1 MTARFDP
8 FSGAGP
14 RWFAIE
20 AQRPFLDDLAAGVLD
35 WLGDH
40 PPETLSDAVIL
51 LPNRR
56 AARAFTAAL
65 SRRAGGRPIL
75 LPQVRPLGDLEEDE
89 PPFAPG
95 DIGLDLRPA
104 ITPLARRF
112 ELARMVA
119 AHDPRAA
126 ASPLHALEM
135 ADALGAF
142 LDSCQIEEVPD
153 MGRVADLAG
162 ADLAQH
168 WLDTAAFLAIAV
180 EQWPARLAELGLMD
194 PAARRTLLLRRLAE
208 AWTARPPTQ
217 PLIVAGSTGTAPA
230 AADVIG
236 AAARAPQG
244 CVVLPGLD
252 LTLPPKAWNELDV
265 QHPQGALK
273 ALLLRHDIARD
284 QVAVWGA
291 AAGPVPSARRR
302 LIAEA
307 LTPPGA
313 TADWRDTI
321 DAMGREPGDPV
332 AEGLEGLTLITARA
346 EEETAAVAAVLMRE
360 ALETPGKTTALVTP
374 DPLFARRVQARLS
387 RWGLEADS
395 SAGAPLSITPV
406 GVLLSL
412 MADLVG
418 EPFSGATLLALLKH
432 PLVRLGLEARTLA
445 DQASGLEL
453 QGLRGP
459 RPGDWTAI
467 ARQLDRS
474 RAPRFGHDRPHA
486 WLAANDAAQ
495 GLLSR
500 LRDALEPWLALF
512 ATGSAPVDRA
522 ATALV
527 QAMERMACDE
537 TGATDAGWRGAEGEA
552 AARLLSAL
560 ITDGAGLDPLS
571 GPDFARLISGL
582 VGAEVVRTGGA
593 AHPRLFILG
602 AIEARLARADRM
614 ILAGMEEGVW
624 PRGAPID
631 PFLSRPMRKTLGL
644 PPPERRIGL
653 SAHDFA
659 QSACAPEVFLLH
671 TERRG
676 GQPSVKSRWLWRLE
690 TLVGGA
696 GRDLPGRP
704 DILAMARALDAAD
717 PAPPPTLVP
726 ASRPAPTPPVALR
739 PRRLSVTRIEEWVR
753 DPYATYARFIL
764 GLEAIARPDERVDA
778 RLRGTA
784 IHAALEQFAE
794 AWPTLDPA
802 TASETFVGLYLDRL
816 RDGGMPD
823 AGLARESVLARNVA
837 AWAVGFEAGRRADG
851 AAILI
856 EQRGVME
863 IDAPREPFRLSAR
876 ADRLELHDGRLTV
889 MDFKTGSAPS
899 WKQVRTGFSPQ
910 LSLTAA
916 IARAGGFPGLGNP
929 EPGQLLYVTVTGR
942 RPPATEVDRS
952 GDAQSRDTQPI
963 AVTVDEA
970 LEGLNRLIAAY
981 ERADKPYVS
990 RLAPP
995 FAQRAFSDYDHLAR
1009 VREWS
1014 VADEAETEDE

>member
-1 MTARFDP
+1 MIARFDP
-8 FSGAGP
+8 FAAPGP
-14 RWFAIE
+14 RWYAIE

-35 WLGDH
+35 WLGEH

-65 SRRAGGRPIL
+65 TKQAGGRPIL

-95 DIGLDLRPA
+95 DIGIDLLPA
-104 ITPLARRF
+104 ISPLARRF
-112 ELARMVA
+112 EMARMVA

-126 ASPLHALEM
+126 ASPLYALEM
-135 ADALGAF
+135 ADALGGF

-153 MGRVADLAG
+153 MGLVANLGG

-168 WLDTAAFLAIAV
+168 WIDSAAFLAIAV

-194 PAARRTLLLRRLAE
+194 PAARRTALLRRLAD
-208 AWTARPPTQ
+208 AWNARPPSQ

-230 AADVIG
+230 AAAVIG

-252 LTLPPKAWNELDV
+252 LDLSVDAWDAVDE

-273 ALLLRHDIARD
+273 RLLDRHGVARD
-284 QVAVWGA
+284 RVAVWSRTA
-291 AAGPVPSARRR
+291 PAPSARRR

-307 LTPPGA
+307 LTPPKA

-321 DAMGREPGDPV
+321 DAMAREPGDPIV
-332 AEGLEGLTLITARA
+332 EGMAGLTLVSARA
-346 EEETAAVAAVLMRE
+346 EEEAAAVAAVLMRE

-432 PLVRLGLEARTLA
+432 PLVRLGLDERTLA
-445 DQASGLEL
+445 DRAQALEL
-453 QGLRGP
+453 HGLRGP
-459 RPGDWTAI
+459 RPGNWAAI
-467 ARQLDRS
+467 ERQLARA
-474 RAPRFGHDRPHA
+474 RAPRFERRQSEN
-486 WLAANDAAQ
+486 WLARIDEAESLLPPLRAA
-495 GLLSR
+495 L
-500 LRDALEPWLALF
+500 DPWLALF
-512 ATGSAPVDRA
+512 AGGVAPVDVA

-527 QAMERMACDE
+527 HALERMTHDE
-537 TGATDAGWRGAEGEA
+537 VGATDAAWRGAEGEA
-552 AARLLSAL
+552 AARMLSGL
-560 ITDGAGLDPLS
+560 ITDGTGLEPLS
-571 GPDFARLISGL
+571 GADFARLISGL
-582 VGAEVVRTGGA
+582 VTAEVVRTGGA

-602 AIEARLARADRM
+602 AIEARLARADCM

-659 QSACAPEVFLLH
+659 QSACAPEVILLH

-696 GRDLPGRP
+696 GHALPRRP
-704 DILAMARALDAAD
+704 EVLAMARALDAAD
-717 PAPPPTLVP
+717 NAPPPVLM
-726 ASRPAPTPPVALR
+726 PAPRPGPAPPVALR

-764 GLEAIARPDERVDA
+764 GLEAVARPDERVDA

-784 IHAALEQFAE
+784 IHAALEQFAV
-794 AWPTLDPA
+794 AWPTLEPT
-802 TASETFVGLYLDRL
+802 TAAGTFVDLYLDQL

-823 AGLARESVLARNVA
+823 AALAREVVLARNVA
-837 AWAVGFEAGRRADG
+837 DWAVGFETQRRADG

-876 ADRLELHDGRLTV
+876 ADRLELCGGKLTV
-889 MDFKTGSAPS
+889 MDFKTGGAPS

-916 IARAGGFPGLGNP
+916 IARAGGFPGIGAP
-929 EPGQLLYVTVTGR
+929 EPERLLYVTVTGR
-942 RPPATEVDRS
+942 RPPATEFDRS
-952 GDAQSRDTQPI
+952 GDAQKKDAQPI
-963 AVTVDEA
+963 EVTVDEA
-970 LEGLNRLIAAY
+970 LEGLNRLIATY
-981 ERADKPYVS
+981 EKPGQAYVS
-990 RLAPP
+990 RAAPQ

-1014 VADEAETEDE
+1014 VADEAEGGE

>member
-1 MTARFDP
+1 MRTRFDP
-8 FSGAGP
+8 FSRATP
-14 RWFAIE
+14 RWYAIE
-20 AQRPFLDDLAAGVLD
+20 SQRPFLDDLAAGVLD

-40 PPETLSDAVIL
+40 PPEALSDAVIL

-65 SRRAGGRPIL
+65 TKQAGGRPIL

-95 DIGLDLRPA
+95 DIGLDLLPA
-104 ITPLARRF
+104 ISPLARRF

-119 AHDPRAA
+119 AHDPRAT
-126 ASPLHALEM
+126 ASPLYALEM

-153 MGRVADLAG
+153 MRLVSSLAA

-168 WLDTAAFLAIAV
+168 WIDSAAFLAIAV

-194 PAARRTLLLRRLAE
+194 PAARRTALLRRLAE
-208 AWTARPPTQ
+208 AWEARPPTQ
-217 PLIVAGSTGTAPA
+217 PLIVAGSTGTASA
-230 AADVIG
+230 AAAVIG

-252 LTLPPKAWNELDV
+252 LDLSVDAWDAVDE

-273 ALLLRHDIARD
+273 RLLDRHGIARD
-284 QVAVWGA
+284 RVAVWNRTVS
-291 AAGPVPSARRR
+291 VPSARRR

-307 LTPPGA
+307 LTPPKA
-313 TADWRDTI
+313 TADWRETI
-321 DAMGREPGDPV
+321 DAMAREPGDPV
-332 AEGLEGLTLITARA
+332 VEGMDGLTLISARA
-346 EEETAAVAAVLMRE
+346 EEEAAAVAAVLMRE
-360 ALETPGKTTALVTP
+360 ALEMPGKTTALVTP

-395 SAGAPLSITPV
+395 SAGTPLSITPV
-406 GVLLSL
+406 GVILAL

-418 EPFSGATLLALLKH
+418 APFSGAALLALLKH
-432 PLVRLGLEARTLA
+432 PLVQLGLDERTLGDRA
-445 DQASGLEL
+445 RMLEL
-453 QGLRGP
+453 HGLRGP
-459 RPGDWTAI
+459 RPGDWA
-467 ARQLDRS
+467 AVERQLA
-474 RAPRFGHDRPHA
+474 RARTPRFERPRSEG
-486 WLAANDAAQ
+486 WLAKVDEGE
-495 GLLSR
+495 GLLAR
-500 LRDALEPWLALF
+500 LRVALEPWLNLF
-512 ATGSAPVDRA
+512 AEGKVPADAA

-527 QAMERMACDE
+527 EALERMSRDE
-537 TGATDAGWRGAEGEA
+537 AGATDAPWRGAEGEA
-552 AARLLSAL
+552 AARMLSGL
-560 ITDGAGLDPLS
+560 IADGAGLEPLS
-571 GPDFARLISGL
+571 GPDFARLISNL
-582 VGAEVVRTGGA
+582 VASEVVRTGGA

-659 QSACAPEVFLLH
+659 QSACALEVILLH

-696 GRDLPGRP
+696 GHTLPGRP
-704 DILAMARALDAAD
+704 DVLAMARALDAPD
-717 PAPPPTLVP
+717 SAPPPTLMP
-726 ASRPAPTPPVALR
+726 APRPAPTPPVALR

-764 GLEAIARPDERVDA
+764 GFEALARPDERVDA

-784 IHAALEQFAE
+784 IHAALETFAE
-794 AWPTLDPA
+794 AWPALDLA
-802 TASETFVGLYLDRL
+802 TAAGTFVDLYLDRL

-823 AGLARESVLARNVA
+823 AALAREVVLARNVA
-837 AWAVGFEAGRRADG
+837 DWAVGFETQRRADG
-851 AAILI
+851 ATILI

-889 MDFKTGSAPS
+889 MDFKTGGAPS

-916 IARAGGFPGLGNP
+916 IARAGGFPGIGTP
-929 EPGQLLYVTVTGR
+929 EPGRLLYVTVTGR

-952 GDAQSRDTQPI
+952 GDAQKKDAQPI
-963 AVTVDEA
+963 DVTVDEA
-970 LEGLNRLIAAY
+970 MEGLNRLIGTY
-981 ERADKPYVS
+981 ERADQPYVS
-990 RLAPP
+990 RAAPQ

-1014 VADEAETEDE
+1014 VADEEEESE

>member
-1 MTARFDP
+1 MSGRFDP
-8 FSGAGP
+8 FSAPGP
-14 RWFAIE
+14 RWYAIE

-35 WLGDH
+35 WLGER
-40 PPETLSDAVIL
+40 PPEVLSDAVIL

-65 SRRAGGRPIL
+65 TRQAGGRPIL

-95 DIGLDLRPA
+95 DLGLDLLPA
-104 ITPLARRF
+104 ISPLARRF
-112 ELARMVA
+112 EMARMVA
-119 AHDPRAA
+119 AHDARAA
-126 ASPLHALEM
+126 ASPLYALEM

-153 MGRVADLAG
+153 MGLVAGLAD

-168 WLDTAAFLAIAV
+168 WVESANFLAIAV
-180 EQWPARLAELGLMD
+180 EQWPARLAELGLVD
-194 PAARRTLLLRRLAE
+194 PAARRTALLRRLAE
-208 AWTARPPTQ
+208 TWDARPPAH
-217 PLIVAGSTGTAPA
+217 PLIVAGSTGTAA
-230 AADVIG
+230 AAAAVIG
-236 AAARAPQG
+236 AAARAPRG

-252 LTLPPKAWNELDV
+252 LDLSVDAWDAVDE

-273 ALLLRHDIARD
+273 RLLDRHGVARD
-284 QVAVWGA
+284 RVSVWRRTA
-291 AAGPVPSARRR
+291 PAPSARRR

-307 LTPPGA
+307 LTPPKA

-321 DAMGREPGDPV
+321 DAMAREPDDPL
-332 AEGLEGLTLITARA
+332 AEGMEGLTLITARA
-346 EEETAAVAAVLMRE
+346 EEEAAAVAAVLMRE

-374 DPLFARRVQARLS
+374 DPLFARRVQARLA

-412 MADLVG
+412 AADLAG
-418 EPFSGATLLALLKH
+418 EPFSAGALLALLKH
-432 PLVRLGLEARTLA
+432 PLVRLGLDERALAGRARM
-445 DQASGLEL
+445 LEL
-453 QGLRGP
+453 HGLRGP
-459 RPGDWTAI
+459 RPADWA
-467 ARQLDRS
+467 AVERQLARA
-474 RAPRFGHDRPHA
+474 RAPRFERP
-486 WLAANDAAQ
+486 
-495 GLLSR
+495 R
-500 LRDALEPWLALF
+500 PEPWLAQVEEGESLLAPLRAALDPWLNLF
-512 ATGSAPVDRA
+512 AGGSAPVDAA
-522 ATALV
+522 ATGLV
-527 QAMERMACDE
+527 QAVERLVRDAA
-537 TGATDAGWRGAEGEA
+537 GASDAAWRGAEGEA
-552 AARLLSAL
+552 AARMLSGL
-560 ITDGAGLDPLS
+560 ITDGAGLEPLS
-571 GPDFARLISGL
+571 GPDFARLVSGL
-582 VGAEVVRTGGA
+582 LGAEVVRTGGA
-593 AHPRLFILG
+593 THPRLFILG

-644 PPPERRIGL
+644 PPPERRVGL

-659 QSACAPEVFLLH
+659 QSACAPEVILLH
-671 TERRG
+671 SERRG

-696 GRDLPGRP
+696 GRALPGRP
-704 DILAMARALDAAD
+704 DVLAMARALDAAD
-717 PAPPPTLVP
+717 TAPPPSLSP
-726 ASRPAPTPPVALR
+726 APRPGPTPPVAVR

-753 DPYATYARFIL
+753 DPYATYARFVL
-764 GLEAIARPDERVDA
+764 ALEALARPDERVDA

-794 AWPTLDPA
+794 AWPALDADAAPG
-802 TASETFVGLYLDRL
+802 TFVDLYLNQL

-823 AGLARESVLARNVA
+823 AALAREVVLARNVA
-837 AWAVGFEAGRRADG
+837 AWAVDFETRRRADG
-851 AAILI
+851 ATILI
-856 EQRGVME
+856 EQRGVMD
-863 IDAPREPFRLSAR
+863 IPAPREPFRLSAR
-876 ADRLELHDGRLTV
+876 ADRLELHEGRLTV
-889 MDFKTGSAPS
+889 MDFKTGGAPS

-916 IARAGGFPGLGNP
+916 IARAGGFPGLGAP
-929 EPGQLLYVTVTGR
+929 EPEKLLYVTVTGR
-942 RPPATEVDRS
+942 RPPAIEVDR
-952 GDAQSRDTQPI
+952 GGDTQKKDAQPV

-970 LEGLNRLIAAY
+970 LAGLNRLIATY
-981 ERADKPYVS
+981 ERAEQPYVS
-990 RLAPP
+990 RDAPQ

-1014 VADEAETEDE
+1014 VADEGEGSE

>member
-8 FSGAGP
+8 FAAPGP
-14 RWFAIE
+14 RWYAIE

-35 WLGDH
+35 WLGEH

-65 SRRAGGRPIL
+65 TKRAGGRPIL

-95 DIGLDLRPA
+95 DIGLDLLPA
-104 ITPLARRF
+104 ISPLARRF
-112 ELARMVA
+112 EMARMVA

-126 ASPLHALEM
+126 ASPLYALEM

-153 MGRVADLAG
+153 MGRVAELGG

-168 WLDTAAFLAIAV
+168 WIDSAAFLAIAV

-194 PAARRTLLLRRLAE
+194 PAARRTALLRRLAE
-208 AWTARPPTQ
+208 TWDARPPTQ

-230 AADVIG
+230 AAAVIG

-252 LTLPPKAWNELDV
+252 LDLSVDAWDAVDE

-273 ALLLRHDIARD
+273 RLLDRHDVARD
-284 QVAVWGA
+284 RVAVWGGS
-291 AAGPVPSARRR
+291 AGPAPSPRRR

-307 LTPPGA
+307 LTPPRA
-313 TADWRDTI
+313 TADWRNTI
-321 DAMGREPGDPV
+321 DAMAREPGDPV
-332 AEGLEGLTLITARA
+332 VEGMAGLTVVSARA
-346 EEETAAVAAVLMRE
+346 EEEAAAVAAVLMRE

-395 SAGAPLSITPV
+395 SAGAPLAITPV
-406 GVLLSL
+406 GMLLSL

-432 PLVRLGLEARTLA
+432 PLVRLGLDERTLA
-445 DQASGLEL
+445 DRARALEL
-453 QGLRGP
+453 HGLRGP
-459 RPGDWTAI
+459 RPGDWA
-467 ARQLDRS
+467 AVGRQLARA
-474 RAPRFGHDRPHA
+474 RAPRFDRPRSDA
-486 WLAANDAAQ
+486 WLARVDEGETLLPLLRAA
-495 GLLSR
+495 L
-500 LRDALEPWLALF
+500 DPWLALF
-512 ATGSAPVDRA
+512 AAGPAPVDAA

-527 QAMERMACDE
+527 QALERMTRDE
-537 TGATDAGWRGAEGEA
+537 AGATDAAWRGTEGEA
-552 AARLLSAL
+552 AARMLSGL
-560 ITDGAGLDPLS
+560 ITDGTGLEPLS

-582 VGAEVVRTGGA
+582 VTAEVVRTGGA

-659 QSACAPEVFLLH
+659 QSACAPEVILLH

-696 GRDLPGRP
+696 GHTLPGRP
-704 DILAMARALDAAD
+704 EVLAMARALDAAD
-717 PAPPPTLVP
+717 PAPPPALMP
-726 ASRPAPTPPVALR
+726 APRPAPTPPVSLR

-764 GLEAIARPDERVDA
+764 GLEALPRPDERVDA

-784 IHAALEQFAE
+784 IHAALEQFAV
-794 AWPTLDPA
+794 AWPALDL
-802 TASETFVGLYLDRL
+802 SEAARTFVDLYLEQL

-823 AGLARESVLARNVA
+823 AALAREVFLARNVA
-837 AWAVGFEAGRRADG
+837 DWAVGFETQRRADG

-889 MDFKTGSAPS
+889 MDFKTGAAPS

-916 IARAGGFPGLGNP
+916 IARAGGFPGLGTP
-929 EPGQLLYVTVTGR
+929 EPGRLLYVTVTGR

-952 GDAQSRDTQPI
+952 GDAQKKDAQPI

-970 LEGLNRLIAAY
+970 LEGLNRLIATYEKPGQAY
-981 ERADKPYVS
+981 ISRA
-990 RLAPP
+990 APQ

-1014 VADEAETEDE
+1014 VADEAEGGE

>member
-1 MTARFDP
+1 MISGFDP
-8 FSGAGP
+8 FAGP
-14 RWFAIE
+14 APRWRTIA
-20 AQRPFLDDLAAGVLD
+20 AHRPFLSDLAAGVLD
-35 WLGDH
+35 WLGDA

-65 SRRAGGRPIL
+65 GRLGGDRPLL

-95 DIGLDLRPA
+95 DIGMDLLPA
-104 ITPLARRF
+104 ISPLARRF

-119 AHDPRAA
+119 AHDPAAA

-135 ADALGAF
+135 ADALGGF
-142 LDSCQIEEVPD
+142 LDSCQIEEVK
-153 MGRVADLAG
+153 DLSLVSSLGG

-168 WLDTAAFLAIAV
+168 WIESAAFLAIAV
-180 EQWPARLAELGLMD
+180 EKWPLRLAELGLMD
-194 PAARRTLLLRRLAE
+194 PAARRTALLRRLAE
-208 AWTARPPTQ
+208 AWDARPPTQ

-236 AAARAPQG
+236 AAARAPMG

-252 LTLPPKAWNELDV
+252 RGLTVDAWDEVDE

-273 ALLLRHDIARD
+273 RLLDRHGVARD
-284 QVAVWGA
+284 RVQVWGDA
-291 AAGPVPSARRR
+291 SLSPRRR

-307 LTPPGA
+307 LTPPRI

-321 DAMGREPGDPV
+321 DTMAEEKGDPIG
-332 AEGLEGLTLITARA
+332 EGLAGMTLITARA
-346 EEETAAVAAVLMRE
+346 EEEAAAVAAVLMRE

-395 SAGAPLSITPV
+395 SAGSPLSTAPV

-412 MADLVG
+412 VADLAG
-418 EPFSGATLLALLKH
+418 GAFSGATVLALLKH
-432 PLVRLGLEARTLA
+432 PLVKLGLDDRTRA
-445 DQASGLEL
+445 DQARMLEL
-453 QGLRGP
+453 HGLRGP
-459 RPGDWTAI
+459 RPADWNAVE
-467 ARQLDRS
+467 RQLARA
-474 RAPRFGHDRPHA
+474 RAPRFERPRPDN
-486 WLAANDAAQ
+486 WLAQIDQGGALLVPLRAA
-495 GLLSR
+495 L
-500 LRDALEPWLALF
+500 DPWLELF
-512 ATGSAPVDRA
+512 AHDTAPVDVA
-522 ATALV
+522 AAALA
-527 QAMERMACDE
+527 QAVERLAKDE
-537 TGATDAGWRGAEGEA
+537 TGATDAAWRGAEGEA
-552 AARLLSAL
+552 AARMLSSL
-560 ITDGAGLDPLS
+560 IADGAGLEPLS
-571 GPDFARLISGL
+571 GADFARLISNML
-582 VGAEVVRTGGA
+582 AAEVVRTGGT

-631 PFLSRPMRKTLGL
+631 PFLSRPMRKALGL

-659 QSACAPEVFLLH
+659 QSACAPEVILLH

-696 GRDLPGRP
+696 GRALPARP
-704 DILAMARALDAAD
+704 EIRAMARALDAAD
-717 PAPPPTLVP
+717 AAPPSALKP
-726 ASRPAPTPPVALR
+726 AGRPAPTPPVHLR

-753 DPYATYARFIL
+753 DPYATYARFVL
-764 GLEAIARPDERVDA
+764 KLEALARPDERVDA

-784 IHAALEQFAE
+784 IHAALEQFATDWPALDKAVAAE
-794 AWPTLDPA
+794 A
-802 TASETFVGLYLDRL
+802 FVELYLDQL

-823 AGLARESVLARNVA
+823 AALARESVLARNVGV
-837 AWAVGFEAGRRADG
+837 WAVDFETRHRDDG
-851 AAILI
+851 ARILI

-889 MDFKTGSAPS
+889 MDFKTGAAPS

-916 IARAGGFPGLGNP
+916 IARAGGFPDLGTP
-929 EPGQLLYVTVTGR
+929 EPERLLYVTVTGR

-952 GDAQSRDTQPI
+952 GDAQTRDAQPI
-963 AVTVDEA
+963 GVTVDEA
-970 LEGLNRLIAAY
+970 LEGLNRLIATY
-981 ERADKPYVS
+981 ERPGQAYIS
-990 RLAPP
+990 RAAPQ
-995 FAQRAFSDYDHLAR
+995 FAQRAISDYDHLAR

-1014 VADEAETEDE
+1014 VADEAEGGE

>member
-1 MTARFDP
+1 MTRFDP
-8 FSGAGP
+8 FAAPGP
-14 RWFAIE
+14 RWYAIE
-20 AQRPFLDDLAAGVLD
+20 AHRPFLQDLAAGVLA
-35 WLGDH
+35 WVGDL
-40 PPETLSDAVIL
+40 PPETLSDAIVL

-65 SRRAGGRPIL
+65 SKQAGDRPVL

-95 DIGLDLRPA
+95 DLGLDLPPA
-104 ITPLARRF
+104 IAPLARRF
-112 ELARMVA
+112 ELAGLVA

-153 MGRVADLAG
+153 LGLVAGLAEG
-162 ADLAQH
+162 DFARH
-168 WLDTAAFLAIAV
+168 WLESAEFLAIAV
-180 EQWPARLAELGLMD
+180 EQWPARLAEMGLMD
-194 PAARRTLLLRRLAE
+194 PAARRTALLRRLAE
-208 AWTARPPTQ
+208 TWETQPPIQ

-230 AADVIG
+230 AAAVIG
-236 AAARAPQG
+236 AAARAPLG
-244 CVVLPGLD
+244 CAVLPGLD
-252 LTLPPKAWNELDV
+252 LDLSVDAWDAVDE

-273 ALLLRHDIARD
+273 RLLDRHGVARD
-284 QVAVWGA
+284 RVRVWESDEA
-291 AAGPVPSARRR
+291 STPSARRR

-307 LTPPGA
+307 LIPPKA

-321 DAMGREPGDPV
+321 DAMAREPGNPV
-332 AEGLEGLTLITARA
+332 AEGLAGLTLISTRA
-346 EEETAAVAAVLMRE
+346 EEEAAAVAAVLMRE
-360 ALETPGKTTALVTP
+360 ALETPDKTTALVTP

-395 SAGAPLSITPV
+395 SAGSPLSITPV
-406 GVLLSL
+406 GVLLAL
-412 MADLVG
+412 MADLAG
-418 EPFSGATLLALLKH
+418 EPFSGAALLALLKH
-432 PLVRLGLEARTLA
+432 PMIRLGLDERTLA
-445 DQASGLEL
+445 GQVRMLEL
-453 QGLRGP
+453 HGLRGP
-459 RPGDWTAI
+459 RPADWVAVE
-467 ARQLDRS
+467 RQLA
-474 RAPRFGHDRPHA
+474 RARLPRFDHPRPDA
-486 WLAANDAAQ
+486 WLAQVDEGEA
-495 GLLSR
+495 LLSP
-500 LRDALEPWLALF
+500 LRAAVDPWLALF
-512 ATGSAPVDRA
+512 DRGPVTVDAA
-522 ATALV
+522 ATAMVEAIERLV
-527 QAMERMACDE
+527 RDE
-537 TGATDAGWRGAEGEA
+537 AGNADAPWRGAEGEA
-552 AARLLSAL
+552 AARMLSGL
-560 ITDGAGLDPLS
+560 IADGAGLQPLS
-571 GPDFARLISGL
+571 GADFARLVSGIL
-582 VGAEVVRTGGA
+582 AAEVVRTGGA

-631 PFLSRPMRKTLGL
+631 PFLSRPMRKALGL

-659 QSACAPEVFLLH
+659 QSACAPEVILLH
-671 TERRG
+671 SERRG
-676 GQPSVKSRWLWRLE
+676 GQPAVKSRWLWRLE

-696 GRDLPGRP
+696 GHVLPGRP
-704 DILAMARALDAAD
+704 DILAMARALDAPDA
-717 PAPPPTLVP
+717 APPPTLKP
-726 ASRPAPTPPVALR
+726 APRPAPTPPVELR

-764 GLEAIARPDERVDA
+764 GLEALARPDERVDA

-784 IHAALEQFAE
+784 IHAALERFAL
-794 AWPTLDPA
+794 AWPTLDRDRA
-802 TASETFVGLYLDRL
+802 ADTFVGLYLDQL
-816 RDGGMPD
+816 REGGMPD
-823 AGLARESVLARNVA
+823 AALAREVVLARNVG
-837 AWAVGFEAGRRADG
+837 AWAVDFEVQRRADG

-889 MDFKTGSAPS
+889 MDFKTGGAPS

-916 IARAGGFPGLGNP
+916 IARAGGFPGLGAP

-942 RPPATEVDRS
+942 RPPAAEVDRS
-952 GDAQSRDTQPI
+952 GDAQSRDAQPVG
-963 AVTVDEA
+963 VTVDEA
-970 LEGLNRLIAAY
+970 LEGLNRLIATY
-981 ERADKPYVS
+981 ERPGQAYVS
-990 RLAPP
+990 RAAPQ
-995 FAQRAFSDYDHLAR
+995 FAQRAISDYDHLAR

-1014 VADEAETEDE
+1014 VADEAEGGE

>member
-1 MTARFDP
+1 MTSRFDP
-8 FSGAGP
+8 FAGLGP
-14 RWFAIE
+14 RWHAIE

-35 WLGDH
+35 WLGGH

-65 SRRAGGRPIL
+65 ARQAGGRPIL

-95 DIGLDLRPA
+95 DIGLDLLPA
-104 ITPLARRF
+104 ISPLARRF

-119 AHDPRAA
+119 AHDARAA
-126 ASPLHALEM
+126 GSPLYALEM

-153 MGRVADLAG
+153 MGLVSTLAG

-168 WLDTAAFLAIAV
+168 WLESAAFLAIAV
-180 EQWPARLAELGLMD
+180 DQWPARLTELGLMD
-194 PAARRTLLLRRLAE
+194 PAARRTALLRRLAE
-208 AWTARPPTQ
+208 AWDARPPTH
-217 PLIVAGSTGTAPA
+217 PLIVAGSTGTASA
-230 AADVIG
+230 AAAVIG

-252 LTLPPKAWNELDV
+252 LDLSPGAWDKVDE

-273 ALLLRHDIARD
+273 RLLDKHGVARER
-284 QVAVWGA
+284 VTVWGRTEA
-291 AAGPVPSARRR
+291 APSARRR
-302 LIAEA
+302 LIAQA
-307 LTPPGA
+307 LTPPEA
-313 TADWRDTI
+313 TADWRAAI
-321 DAMGREPGDPV
+321 DAMAREPGDPIV
-332 AEGLEGLTLITARA
+332 EGLEGLTLISARA
-346 EEETAAVAAVLMRE
+346 EEEAAAVAAVLMRE
-360 ALETPGKTTALVTP
+360 ALETPGKTTALVAT

-412 MADLVG
+412 TSDLV
-418 EPFSGATLLALLKH
+418 EAPFSGAALLALLKH
-432 PLVRLGLEARTLA
+432 PLVGLGLDPRALTDRARM
-445 DQASGLEL
+445 LEL
-453 QGLRGP
+453 HGLRGP
-459 RPGDWTAI
+459 RPGDWAAI
-467 ARQLDRS
+467 ERQLAKA
-474 RAPRFGHDRPHA
+474 RAPRFERDRSDA
-486 WLAANDAAQ
+486 WLAQVDEGE
-495 GLLSR
+495 GLLAP
-500 LRDALEPWLALF
+500 LRAALDPWLAVF
-512 ATGSAPVDRA
+512 ADGPVAVDAA

-527 QAMERMACDE
+527 QALERLVRDE
-537 TGATDAGWRGAEGEA
+537 TGATDAAWRGAEGEA
-552 AARLLSAL
+552 AARMLSGL
-560 ITDGAGLDPLS
+560 IADGAGLEPLS
-571 GPDFARLISGL
+571 GADFARLISGL
-582 VGAEVVRTGGA
+582 LAAEVVRTGGA

-631 PFLSRPMRKTLGL
+631 PFLSRPMRKALGL

-659 QSACAPEVFLLH
+659 QSACAPEVILLH

-696 GRDLPGRP
+696 GRALPGRP
-704 DILAMARALDAAD
+704 DVLAMARALDAPDATP
-717 PAPPPTLVP
+717 PAAL
-726 ASRPAPTPPVALR
+726 RPAPRPDPKPPVHLR

-764 GLEAIARPDERVDA
+764 GFEALARPDERVDA

-784 IHAALEQFAE
+784 IHAALERFAE
-794 AWPTLDPA
+794 AWPTLDRA
-802 TASETFVGLYLDRL
+802 AAAEVFVGLYMDQL

-823 AGLARESVLARNVA
+823 TALARETTLARNVGD
-837 AWAVGFEAGRRADG
+837 WAVGFETQRRADG
-851 AAILI
+851 AAVLI

-889 MDFKTGSAPS
+889 MDFKTGGAPS

-916 IARAGGFPGLGNP
+916 IARAGGFPGLGAP

-952 GDAQSRDTQPI
+952 GDAQSRDAQPV
-963 AVTVDEA
+963 ALTVDEA
-970 LEGLNRLIAAY
+970 LEGLNRLIATY
-981 ERADKPYVS
+981 ERADQAYVS
-990 RLAPP
+990 RTAPQ

-1014 VADEAETEDE
+1014 VADEAEGGE

>member
-1 MTARFDP
+1 MTSRFDP
-8 FSGAGP
+8 FAPPGP
-14 RWFAIE
+14 RWYAIE
-20 AQRPFLDDLAAGVLD
+20 ARRPFLEDLAAGVLD

-40 PPETLSDAVIL
+40 PPEALSDAVIL

-56 AARAFTAAL
+56 AARAFTGAL
-65 SRRAGGRPIL
+65 SRLAGDRPVL

-95 DIGLDLRPA
+95 ELGLDLPPA
-104 ITPLARRF
+104 ISPLARRF
-112 ELARMVA
+112 ELARLVA
-119 AHDPRAA
+119 AHDARAA
-126 ASPLHALEM
+126 HSPLHALEM

-142 LDSCQIEEVPD
+142 LDSCQIEEV
-153 MGRVADLAG
+153 ADLGLISSLAG

-168 WLDTAAFLAIAV
+168 WIETADFLAIAV
-180 EQWPARLAELGLMD
+180 KQWPARLSELGLMD
-194 PAARRTLLLRRLAE
+194 PAARRTALLRRLAE
-208 AWTARPPTQ
+208 TWDARPPTH

-236 AAARAPQG
+236 AAARAPLG

-252 LTLPPKAWNELDV
+252 LGLSVDAWKAVDE

-273 ALLLRHDIARD
+273 RLLARHGVTRD
-284 QVAVWGA
+284 RVSAWNAPPA
-291 AAGPVPSARRR
+291 AAPSARQR

-307 LTPPGA
+307 LTPPEA

-321 DAMGREPGDPV
+321 DAMAREPGDPV
-332 AEGLEGLTLITARA
+332 AQGLDGLTLISARA
-346 EEETAAVAAVLMRE
+346 EEEAAAVAAVLMRE
-360 ALETPGKTTALVTP
+360 SLETAGRTTALVTP

-406 GVLLSL
+406 GVLLAL
-412 MADLVG
+412 VADLVG
-418 EPFSGATLLALLKH
+418 QPFSGAGLLALLKH
-432 PLVRLGLEARTLA
+432 PMVRLGLEKRTLA
-445 DQASGLEL
+445 DQARMLEL
-453 QGLRGP
+453 HGLRGP
-459 RPGDWTAI
+459 RPAGWA
-467 ARQLDRS
+467 AVERQLGRA
-474 RAPRFGHDRPHA
+474 RAPRFERDRPDF
-486 WLAANDAAQ
+486 WLAQVDEGEA
-495 GLLSR
+495 LLNR
-500 LRDALEPWLALF
+500 LRGALDPWVSAFDA
-512 ATGSAPVDRA
+512 GPVTVDAA
-522 ATALV
+522 ATAMV
-527 QAMERMACDE
+527 EAIERLACDAD
-537 TGATDAGWRGAEGEA
+537 GITDAAWRGADGEA
-552 AARLLSAL
+552 AARLLASL
-560 ITDGAGLDPLS
+560 IADGAGLQPLS
-571 GPDFARLISGL
+571 GPDFARLVSRML
-582 VGAEVVRTGGA
+582 ATEVVRTGGA

-631 PFLSRPMRKTLGL
+631 PFLSRPMRTALGL

-659 QSACAPEVFLLH
+659 QSACAPEVILLH

-696 GRDLPGRP
+696 GKALPGRP
-704 DILAMARALDAAD
+704 DILAMARALDAPD
-717 PAPPPTLVP
+717 PAPPPSLAP
-726 ASRPAPTPPVALR
+726 AKRPDPTPPVELR

-764 GLEAIARPDERVDA
+764 GLEALARPDERVDA

-784 IHAALEQFAE
+784 IHAALEQFGK
-794 AWPTLDPA
+794 AWPTLDRA
-802 TASETFVGLYLDRL
+802 TAAEIFVGLYLDQL
-816 RDGGMPD
+816 RNGGMPD
-823 AGLARESVLARNVA
+823 AALAREVVLARNVG
-837 AWAVGFEAGRRADG
+837 AWAVGFETQRRADG
-851 AAILI
+851 AAVLI

-863 IDAPREPFRLSAR
+863 IEAPREPFRLSAR

-889 MDFKTGSAPS
+889 MDFKTGGAPS

-916 IARAGGFPGLGNP
+916 IARAGGFPGLGAP

-942 RPPATEVDRS
+942 RPPANEVDRS
-952 GDAQSRDTQPI
+952 GDAQKKDPQPV

-970 LEGLNRLIAAY
+970 LEGLKRLIATY
-981 ERADKPYVS
+981 ERPGQAYVS
-990 RLAPP
+990 RAAPQ
-995 FAQRAFSDYDHLAR
+995 FAQRAVSDYDHLAR

-1014 VADEAETEDE
+1014 VADESEGGE

>member
-1 MTARFDP
+1 MSPRFDP
-8 FSGAGP
+8 FAAPGP
-14 RWFAIE
+14 RWYAIE

-35 WLGDH
+35 WLGEH

-65 SRRAGGRPIL
+65 AKQAGGRPIL

-89 PPFAPG
+89 PPFTPG
-95 DIGLDLRPA
+95 DIGLDILPA
-104 ITPLARRF
+104 ISPLARRF
-112 ELARMVA
+112 ELARLVA

-126 ASPLHALEM
+126 ASPLYALEM

-142 LDSCQIEEVPD
+142 LDSCHIEEV
-153 MGRVADLAG
+153 ADLGLVSSLAG

-168 WLDTAAFLAIAV
+168 WIDSAAFLAIAV

-194 PAARRTLLLRRLAE
+194 PAARGTALLRRLAE
-208 AWTARPPTQ
+208 AWDARPPTH

-230 AADVIG
+230 AAAVIG
-236 AAARAPQG
+236 AAASAPRG

-252 LTLPPKAWNELDV
+252 LDLSVDAWDAVDE

-273 ALLLRHDIARD
+273 RLLDRHGVARD
-284 QVAVWGA
+284 KVAVWARPEA
-291 AAGPVPSARRR
+291 APSPRRR

-307 LTPPGA
+307 LTPPKA
-313 TADWRDTI
+313 TADWRAAI
-321 DAMGREPGDPV
+321 DAMVGESGDPI
-332 AEGLEGLTLITARA
+332 AEGLEGLTLISARA
-346 EEETAAVAAVLMRE
+346 EEEAAAVAAVLMRE
-360 ALETPGKTTALVTP
+360 GLETPGKTTALVTP

-395 SAGAPLSITPV
+395 SAGSPLSITPV
-406 GVLLSL
+406 GVLLAL

-418 EPFSGATLLALLKH
+418 EPFSGATLAALLKH
-432 PLVRLGLEARTLA
+432 PMVRLGLDARALA
-445 DQASGLEL
+445 DRARMLEL
-453 QGLRGP
+453 HGLRGP
-459 RPGDWTAI
+459 RPGNWA
-467 ARQLDRS
+467 AVERQLA
-474 RAPRFGHDRPHA
+474 RARAARFERPRPEG
-486 WLAANDAAQ
+486 WLAQVDE
-495 GLLSR
+495 GETLLAP
-500 LRDALEPWLALF
+500 LRDALDPWLDVFDGKTAY
-512 ATGSAPVDRA
+512 VDAA
-522 ATALV
+522 ATAMV
-527 QAMERMACDE
+527 QAIERLAHDE
-537 TGATDAGWRGAEGEA
+537 TGAVDAPWRGAEGEA
-552 AARLLSAL
+552 AARMLSGL
-560 ITDGAGLDPLS
+560 IADGAGLQPLS
-571 GPDFARLISGL
+571 GPDFARLISGML
-582 VGAEVVRTGGA
+582 GSEVVRTGGA

-631 PFLSRPMRKTLGL
+631 PFLSRPMRKALGL

-659 QSACAPEVFLLH
+659 QSACAPEVILLH
-671 TERRG
+671 AERRG

-696 GRDLPGRP
+696 GRALPGRP
-704 DILAMARALDAAD
+704 DILAMARALDAPD
-717 PAPPPTLVP
+717 GAPPQTLTP
-726 ASRPAPTPPVALR
+726 ASRPAPTPPVPLR

-764 GLEAIARPDERVDA
+764 GLEALARPDERVDA

-784 IHAALEQFAE
+784 IHAALEQFAL
-794 AWPTLDPA
+794 AWPTLDRA
-802 TASETFVGLYLDRL
+802 TADDIFVGLYMDQL

-823 AGLARESVLARNVA
+823 AALAREVVLARNVG
-837 AWAVGFEAGRRADG
+837 AWAVEFETRRRADG
-851 AAILI
+851 ATVLI

-863 IDAPREPFRLSAR
+863 IDAPREAFRLSAR
-876 ADRLELHDGRLTV
+876 ADRLELHNGRLTV
-889 MDFKTGSAPS
+889 MDFKTGGAPS
-899 WKQVRTGFSPQ
+899 WKQVRSGFSPQ

-916 IARAGGFPGLGNP
+916 IARAGGFPGLGAP

-942 RPPATEVDRS
+942 RPPATEVDR
-952 GDAQSRDTQPI
+952 GGEAQKKDPQPVV
-963 AVTVDEA
+963 VTVDEA
-970 LEGLNRLIAAY
+970 LEGLNRLIATY
-981 ERADKPYVS
+981 EKPAQAYVS
-990 RLAPP
+990 RAAPQ

-1014 VADEAETEDE
+1014 VADEAEGGE

>member
-1 MTARFDP
+1 MSDRFDP
-8 FSGAGP
+8 FAAPGP
-14 RWFAIE
+14 RWYAIE

-35 WLGDH
+35 WLGEH

-65 SRRAGGRPIL
+65 TKQAGGRPIL

-95 DIGLDLRPA
+95 DIGLDLLPA
-104 ITPLARRF
+104 ISPLARRF
-112 ELARMVA
+112 EMARMVA

-126 ASPLHALEM
+126 ASPLYALEM

-153 MGRVADLAG
+153 LGLVSSLPG

-168 WLDTAAFLAIAV
+168 WIDSAAFLAIAV

-194 PAARRTLLLRRLAE
+194 PAARRTALLRRLAE
-208 AWTARPPTQ
+208 TWDARPPTH

-230 AADVIG
+230 AAAVIG

-252 LTLPPKAWNELDV
+252 LDLSIDAWDAVDE

-273 ALLLRHDIARD
+273 RLLDRHGITRGR
-284 QVAVWGA
+284 VAVWSRTVA
-291 AAGPVPSARRR
+291 APSARRR

-307 LTPPGA
+307 LTPPKA
-313 TADWRDTI
+313 TADWRETI
-321 DAMGREPGDPV
+321 DAMAREPGDPV
-332 AEGLEGLTLITARA
+332 AEGMEGLTLISARA
-346 EEETAAVAAVLMRE
+346 EEEAAAVAAVLMRE

-412 MADLVG
+412 TADLVG
-418 EPFSGATLLALLKH
+418 EPFSGATLAALLKH

-445 DQASGLEL
+445 DRARMLEL
-453 QGLRGP
+453 HGLRGP
-459 RPGDWTAI
+459 RPGDWA
-467 ARQLDRS
+467 AVERQLTRA
-474 RAPRFGHDRPHA
+474 RAPRFERPRSET
-486 WLAANDAAQ
+486 WLAGIDE
-495 GLLSR
+495 GERLLSA
-500 LRDALEPWLALF
+500 LRAALDPWLDVF
-512 ATGSAPVDRA
+512 AEGSAPVDLA

-527 QAMERMACDE
+527 QALERMTRDE
-537 TGATDAGWRGAEGEA
+537 TGATDAAWRGAEGEA
-552 AARLLSAL
+552 AARVLSGL
-560 ITDGAGLDPLS
+560 ISDGAGLEPLS

-582 VGAEVVRTGGA
+582 VAAEVVRTGGA

-659 QSACAPEVFLLH
+659 QSACGPEVILLH

-676 GQPSVKSRWLWRLE
+676 GQPSIKSRWLWRLE

-696 GRDLPGRP
+696 GRALPGRP
-704 DILAMARALDAAD
+704 HILAMARALDAPDA
-717 PAPPPTLVP
+717 APPPTLMP
-726 ASRPAPTPPVALR
+726 APRPAPTPPVALR

-753 DPYATYARFIL
+753 DPYATYARFVL
-764 GLEAIARPDERVDA
+764 GLEALARPDERVDA

-794 AWPTLDPA
+794 AWPTLAAA
-802 TASETFVGLYLDRL
+802 TAAGTFVGLYLDQL

-823 AGLARESVLARNVA
+823 AALAREVVLARNVA
-837 AWAVGFEAGRRADG
+837 DWAVDFETRRRADG

-863 IDAPREPFRLSAR
+863 IEAPREPFRLSAR
-876 ADRLELHDGRLTV
+876 ADRLELHNGKLTV
-889 MDFKTGSAPS
+889 MDFKTGGAPS

-916 IARAGGFPGLGNP
+916 IARAGGFPGLGAP
-929 EPGQLLYVTVTGR
+929 EPGRLLYVTVTGR
-942 RPPATEVDRS
+942 RPPATEVNRS
-952 GDAQSRDTQPI
+952 GDAQSRDAQPI
-963 AVTVDEA
+963 GVTVDEA
-970 LEGLNRLIAAY
+970 LEGLNRLIATY
-981 ERADKPYVS
+981 EKADQAYVS
-990 RLAPP
+990 RAAPQ
-995 FAQRAFSDYDHLAR
+995 FAQRTFSDYDHLAR

-1014 VADEAETEDE
+1014 VADEAEGGE

>member
-1 MTARFDP
+1 MTSRFDP
-8 FSGAGP
+8 FAAPGP
-14 RWFAIE
+14 RWYAIE
-20 AQRPFLDDLAAGVLD
+20 AQRPFLGDLAAGVLD
-35 WLGDH
+35 WLGEH

-65 SRRAGGRPIL
+65 ATQAGGRPIL

-95 DIGLDLRPA
+95 DIGLDLLPA
-104 ITPLARRF
+104 ISPLARRF
-112 ELARMVA
+112 EMARMVA

-126 ASPLHALEM
+126 ASPLYALEM

-153 MGRVADLAG
+153 LGRVSSLAS

-168 WLDTAAFLAIAV
+168 WIESAAFLAIAV
-180 EQWPARLAELGLMD
+180 EQWPTRLAELGLMD
-194 PAARRTLLLRRLAE
+194 PAARRTALLRRLAE
-208 AWTARPPTQ
+208 TWDARPPTH
-217 PLIVAGSTGTAPA
+217 PLIVAGSTGTATA
-230 AADVIG
+230 AAAVIG

-252 LTLPPKAWNELDV
+252 LDLSVRAWDAVDE

-273 ALLLRHDIARD
+273 RLLDGHDIARD
-284 QVAVWGA
+284 RVAVWGRVEA
-291 AAGPVPSARRR
+291 APSARRR
-302 LIAEA
+302 LIAQA
-307 LTPPGA
+307 LTPPEA
-313 TADWRDTI
+313 TADWRAAI
-321 DAMGREPGDPV
+321 DAMAREPGDPV
-332 AEGLEGLTLITARA
+332 AEGLEGLTFVSARA
-346 EEETAAVAAVLMRE
+346 EEEAAAVVAVLMRE

-412 MADLVG
+412 TADLVG
-418 EPFSGATLLALLKH
+418 EPFSGAALLALFKS
-432 PLVRLGLEARTLA
+432 PLVRLGLEPRALA
-445 DQASGLEL
+445 DRARMLEL
-453 QGLRGP
+453 HGLRGP
-459 RPGDWTAI
+459 RPGGWA
-467 ARQLDRS
+467 AVERQLARA
-474 RAPRFGHDRPHA
+474 RAPRFERDRSDS
-486 WLAANDAAQ
+486 WLAQVAEGESLLGPLRAA
-495 GLLSR
+495 L
-500 LRDALEPWLALF
+500 DPWLDLF
-512 ATGSAPVDRA
+512 AEGPAAVDAA

-527 QAMERMACDE
+527 QTLERLVRDE
-537 TGATDAGWRGAEGEA
+537 TGATDAAWRGAEGEA
-552 AARLLSAL
+552 AARILSGL
-560 ITDGAGLDPLS
+560 ITDGAGLQPLS

-582 VGAEVVRTGGA
+582 AAAEVVRTGGA

-659 QSACAPEVFLLH
+659 QSACAPEVILLH

-696 GRDLPGRP
+696 GHSLPDRP
-704 DILAMARALDAAD
+704 DILTMARALDA
-717 PAPPPTLVP
+717 PERAPPPALAP
-726 ASRPAPTPPVALR
+726 APRPAPTPPVHLR

-764 GLEAIARPDERVDA
+764 GLEALARPDERVDA

-784 IHAALEQFAE
+784 IHAALEQFAT
-794 AWPTLDPA
+794 AWPRLDRS
-802 TASETFVGLYLDRL
+802 TAAETFVGLYMDQL
-816 RDGGMPD
+816 REGGMPD
-823 AGLARESVLARNVA
+823 TALARETTLARNVG
-837 AWAVGFEAGRRADG
+837 AWAVGFETQRRADG

-876 ADRLELHDGRLTV
+876 ADRLELHDGKLTV
-889 MDFKTGSAPS
+889 MDFKTGAAPT

-916 IARAGGFPGLGNP
+916 IARAGGFPGLGAP
-929 EPGQLLYVTVTGR
+929 EPGRLLYVTVTGR

-952 GDAQSRDTQPI
+952 GDAQKTDAQPVE
-963 AVTVDEA
+963 VTVDEA
-970 LEGLNRLIAAY
+970 MQGLNRLIATY
-981 ERADKPYVS
+981 EKPGQAYVS
-990 RLAPP
+990 RAAPQ

-1014 VADEAETEDE
+1014 VADDAEGGE

>member
-8 FSGAGP
+8 FAADRP
-14 RWFAIE
+14 RWYAVE
-20 AQRPFLDDLAAGVLD
+20 PRRPFLEDLAAGVLD

-40 PPETLSDAVIL
+40 PPEALSDAVIL

-56 AARAFTAAL
+56 AARAFTTAL
-65 SRRAGGRPIL
+65 TRLAGDRPVL

-89 PPFAPG
+89 PPFTPG
-95 DIGLDLRPA
+95 DIGLDLPPA
-104 ITPLARRF
+104 ISPLARRF
-112 ELARMVA
+112 ELARLVA
-119 AHDPRAA
+119 AHDARAA
-126 ASPLHALEM
+126 DSPLHALEM

-142 LDSCQIEEVPD
+142 LDSCQIEEVGDLGP
-153 MGRVADLAG
+153 VASLAG

-168 WLDTAAFLAIAV
+168 WIETADFLAIAAQ
-180 EQWPARLAELGLMD
+180 QWPARLADLGLMD
-194 PAARRTLLLRRLAE
+194 PAARRTALLRRLAE
-208 AWTARPPTQ
+208 SWDARPPTH

-236 AAARAPQG
+236 AAARAPRG

-252 LTLPPKAWNELDV
+252 MGLSAGAWAAVDE

-273 ALLLRHDIARD
+273 RLLERHGVPRD
-284 QVAVWGA
+284 AVSAWG
-291 AAGPVPSARRR
+291 GPGAVLPSPRQR

-307 LTPPGA
+307 LTPPEA
-313 TADWRDTI
+313 TADWRETI
-321 DAMGREPGDPV
+321 DAMAREPGDPV
-332 AEGLEGLTLITARA
+332 GEGLEGLILIQARA
-346 EEETAAVAAVLMRE
+346 EEEAAAVAAVLMRE

-406 GVLLSL
+406 GVLLEL
-412 MADLVG
+412 VADLVG
-418 EPFSGATLLALLKH
+418 QPFGAAGLLALLKH
-432 PLVRLGLEARTLA
+432 PMVRLGLEERALA
-445 DQASGLEL
+445 DRARRLERH
-453 QGLRGP
+453 GLRGP
-459 RPGDWTAI
+459 RPSEWA
-467 ARQLDRS
+467 AVERQLARA
-474 RAPRFGHDRPHA
+474 RAPRFERDRPET
-486 WLAANDAAQ
+486 WLAEVDDGEALLDTLRAA
-495 GLLSR
+495 L
-500 LRDALEPWLALF
+500 DPWLSLF
-512 ATGSAPVDRA
+512 DAGPVTVDSA
-522 ATALV
+522 ATAMVEAIERLV
-527 QAMERMACDE
+527 RDAD
-537 TGATDAGWRGAEGEA
+537 GLTDAAWRAADGEA
-552 AARLLSAL
+552 AARMLAGL
-560 ITDGAGLDPLS
+560 IADGAGLQPLS
-571 GPDFARLISGL
+571 GPDFARLVSRML
-582 VGAEVVRTGGA
+582 ASEVVRTGGA

-631 PFLSRPMRKTLGL
+631 PFLSRPMRKALGL
-644 PPPERRIGL
+644 PPPERRVGL

-659 QSACAPEVFLLH
+659 QSACAPEVILLH
-671 TERRG
+671 AERRG

-696 GRDLPGRP
+696 GKALPGRP
-704 DILAMARALDAAD
+704 DILAMARALDAPDA
-717 PAPPPTLVP
+717 APPPSL
-726 ASRPAPTPPVALR
+726 RPAPRPSPAPPVALR

-764 GLEAIARPDERVDA
+764 GLESLAPPDERVDA

-784 IHAALEQFAE
+784 IHAALEQFGK
-794 AWPTLDPA
+794 AWPTLDRA
-802 TASETFVGLYLDRL
+802 TAPDTFVGLYLDEL
-816 RDGGMPD
+816 RGGGMPD
-823 AGLARESVLARNVA
+823 AALAREVVLARNVGL
-837 AWAVGFEAGRRADG
+837 WAVGFETQRRSDG
-851 AAILI
+851 AAVLI

-889 MDFKTGSAPS
+889 MDFKTGGAPS

-916 IARAGGFPGLGNP
+916 IARAGGFPGLGAP

-952 GDAQSRDTQPI
+952 GDAQSRDAQPI
-963 AVTVDEA
+963 ADTVDQA
-970 LEGLNRLIAAY
+970 LRGLNRIIAAY
-981 ERADKPYVS
+981 DRPDQAYVS
-990 RLAPP
+990 RSAPQ
-995 FAQRAFSDYDHLAR
+995 FAQRPVSDYDHLAR

-1014 VADEAETEDE
+1014 VADDSEGGE

>member
-1 MTARFDP
+1 
-8 FSGAGP
+8 
-14 RWFAIE
+14 
-20 AQRPFLDDLAAGVLD
+20 
-35 WLGDH
+35 
-40 PPETLSDAVIL
+40 
-51 LPNRR
+51 
-56 AARAFTAAL
+56 
-65 SRRAGGRPIL
+65 
-75 LPQVRPLGDLEEDE
+75 
-89 PPFAPG
+89 
-95 DIGLDLRPA
+95 
-104 ITPLARRF
+104 
-112 ELARMVA
+112 
-119 AHDPRAA
+119 
-126 ASPLHALEM
+126 
-135 ADALGAF
+135 
-142 LDSCQIEEVPD
+142 
-153 MGRVADLAG
+153 
-162 ADLAQH
+162 
-168 WLDTAAFLAIAV
+168 
-180 EQWPARLAELGLMD
+180 MD
-194 PAARRTLLLRRLAE
+194 PAARRTALLRRLAE
-208 AWTARPPTQ
+208 AWQARPPVH

-230 AADVIG
+230 AAAVIG

-252 LTLPPKAWNELDV
+252 LDLSVDAWDAVDE

-273 ALLLRHDIARD
+273 RLLDRHGIARD
-284 QVAVWGA
+284 RVSVWNPA
-291 AAGPVPSARRR
+291 ADAAPSPRRR

-307 LTPPGA
+307 LTPPKA

-321 DAMGREPGDPV
+321 DAMARDAGDPV
-332 AEGLEGLTLITARA
+332 VEGLAGLTLIPARA
-346 EEETAAVAAVLMRE
+346 EEEAAAVAAVLMRE

-395 SAGAPLSITPV
+395 SAGAPLSTAPV
-406 GVLLSL
+406 GVLLAL
-412 MADLVG
+412 TADLVG
-418 EPFSGATLLALLKH
+418 EPFSGAALLALLKH
-432 PLVRLGLEARTLA
+432 PMVSLGLEDRTLA
-445 DQASGLEL
+445 DRARMLEL
-453 QGLRGP
+453 HGLRGP
-459 RPGDWTAI
+459 RPADWA
-467 ARQLDRS
+467 AVERQLA
-474 RAPRFGHDRPHA
+474 RARLPRFERPRPGV
-486 WLAANDAAQ
+486 WLAQVDEGEALLPPLRAA
-495 GLLSR
+495 L
-500 LRDALEPWLALF
+500 DPWLDLF
-512 ATGSAPVDRA
+512 ARGPIPLDAA
-522 ATALV
+522 ATAMV
-527 QAMERMACDE
+527 QTVERLARE
-537 TGATDAGWRGAEGEA
+537 EAGATDGAWRGAEGEA
-552 AARLLSAL
+552 AARMLSGL
-560 ITDGAGLDPLS
+560 IADGAGLPPLS
-571 GPDFARLISGL
+571 GPDFARLISGML
-582 VGAEVVRTGGA
+582 ASEVVRTSGA

-659 QSACAPEVFLLH
+659 QSACAPEVILLH

-696 GRDLPGRP
+696 GRALPGRP

-717 PAPPPTLVP
+717 SAPPPALVP
-726 ASRPAPTPPVALR
+726 APRPAPIPPVSLR

-764 GLEAIARPDERVDA
+764 GLEALARPDERVDA

-784 IHAALEQFAE
+784 IHAALEQFAVV
-794 AWPTLDPA
+794 WPTLQRA
-802 TASETFVGLYLDRL
+802 TAAETFVGLYMDQL

-823 AGLARESVLARNVA
+823 AALAREVVLARNVG
-837 AWAVGFEAGRRADG
+837 AWAVGFETQRRADG
-851 AAILI
+851 ATILI

-889 MDFKTGSAPS
+889 MDFKTGGAPS

-916 IARAGGFPGLGNP
+916 IARAGGFPDLGAP

-942 RPPATEVDRS
+942 RPPATEVDRG
-952 GDAQSRDTQPI
+952 GDAQKKDPQPV
-963 AVTVDEA
+963 AVTVDDA
-970 LEGLNRLIAAY
+970 LAGLNRLIATY
-981 ERADKPYVS
+981 EKPDQAYVS
-990 RLAPP
+990 RAAPQ

-1014 VADEAETEDE
+1014 VADDAEGGE

>member
-1 MTARFDP
+1 MTAAFDP
-8 FSGAGP
+8 FAPAGP
-14 RWFAIE
+14 RWYAIP
-20 AQRPFLDDLAAGVLD
+20 AHRPFLEDLAAGVLA
-35 WLGDH
+35 WLGEH
-40 PPETLSDAVIL
+40 PPETLSDATIL

-56 AARAFTAAL
+56 AARAFTTAL
-65 SRRAGGRPIL
+65 SRLGGDRPVL

-89 PPFAPG
+89 APFAPG
-95 DIGLDLRPA
+95 ELGLDLPPA
-104 ITPLARRF
+104 INPLARRF
-112 ELARMVA
+112 ELARLVA

-126 ASPLHALEM
+126 TSPLHALEM

-142 LDSCQIEEVPD
+142 LDSCQIEEVSD
-153 MGRVADLAG
+153 LGLVSSLAG

-168 WLDTAAFLAIAV
+168 WIESAAFLAIAV
-180 EQWPARLAELGLMD
+180 DQWPARLATLGLMD
-194 PAARRTLLLRRLAE
+194 PAARRTALLRRLAE
-208 AWTARPPTQ
+208 TWDSRPPTH

-230 AADVIG
+230 AAAVIG

-252 LTLPPKAWNELDV
+252 LDLSLDAWNAVDE

-273 ALLLRHDIARD
+273 RLLERHDIARD
-284 QVAVWGA
+284 RVSVWGPDGA
-291 AAGPVPSARRR
+291 AEPSARRR

-307 LTPPGA
+307 LTPPKA

-321 DAMGREPGDPV
+321 DAMAREPGNPV
-332 AEGLEGLTLITARA
+332 VEGLDGLTLISARA
-346 EEETAAVAAVLMRE
+346 EEEAAAVAAVLMRE
-360 ALETPGKTTALVTP
+360 ALETSGKTTALVTP

-395 SAGAPLSITPV
+395 SAGSPLSITPV
-406 GVLLSL
+406 GVLLAL

-432 PLVRLGLEARTLA
+432 PVVRLGLDDRALA
-445 DQASGLEL
+445 DQTRMLEL
-453 QGLRGP
+453 HGLRGP
-459 RPGDWTAI
+459 HPAGWAAI
-467 ARQLDRS
+467 ERHLARARL
-474 RAPRFGHDRPHA
+474 PRFERPRSDA
-486 WLAANDAAQ
+486 WLTQIDEGEALLTPLRAALD
-495 GLLSR
+495 
-500 LRDALEPWLALF
+500 PWLELF
-512 ATGSAPVDRA
+512 AAGPTAVDAA
-522 ATALV
+522 ATAMV
-527 QAMERMACDE
+527 HAIERVASDKS
-537 TGATDAGWRGAEGEA
+537 GATDGAWRGAEGEA
-552 AARLLSAL
+552 AARMLSGL
-560 ITDGAGLDPLS
+560 IADGASLQPLS

-582 VGAEVVRTGGA
+582 LANEVVRTGGA

-659 QSACAPEVFLLH
+659 QSACAPEVILLH

-696 GRDLPGRP
+696 GHALPGRA
-704 DILAMARALDAAD
+704 DILAMARALDAAEVTPPPSLL
-717 PAPPPTLVP
+717 PAP
-726 ASRPAPTPPVALR
+726 RPAPIPPVHLR

-764 GLEAIARPDERVDA
+764 GLEALPRPDERVDA

-784 IHAALEQFAE
+784 IHAALEQFAVT
-794 AWPTLDPA
+794 WPTLAPA
-802 TASETFVGLYLDRL
+802 TAEETFIDLYLDQL

-823 AGLARESVLARNVA
+823 AALAREVVLARNVA
-837 AWAVGFEAGRRADG
+837 AWAVGFETQRRADG
-851 AAILI
+851 AVILI

-876 ADRLELHDGRLTV
+876 ADRLELHDGMLTV
-889 MDFKTGSAPS
+889 MDFKTGMAPS

-916 IARAGGFPGLGNP
+916 IARAGGFPGLGTP

-952 GDAQSRDTQPI
+952 GDAQKKDAQPI
-963 AVTVDEA
+963 ATTIDDAV
-970 LEGLNRLIAAY
+970 EGLNRLIATY
-981 ERADKPYVS
+981 EQADQAYVS
-990 RLAPP
+990 RAAPQ

-1014 VADEAETEDE
+1014 VADEAEGPE

>member
-1 MTARFDP
+1 MSGRFDP
-8 FSGAGP
+8 FSAPGP
-14 RWFAIE
+14 RWYAIE

-35 WLGDH
+35 WLGER
-40 PPETLSDAVIL
+40 PPEVLSDAVIL

-65 SRRAGGRPIL
+65 TRQAGGRPIL

-95 DIGLDLRPA
+95 DLGLDLLPA
-104 ITPLARRF
+104 ISPLARRF
-112 ELARMVA
+112 EMARMVA
-119 AHDPRAA
+119 AHDARAA
-126 ASPLHALEM
+126 ASPLYALEM

-153 MGRVADLAG
+153 MGLVAGLAD

-168 WLDTAAFLAIAV
+168 WVESANFLAIAV

-194 PAARRTLLLRRLAE
+194 PAARRTALLRRLAE
-208 AWTARPPTQ
+208 TWDARPPTY
-217 PLIVAGSTGTAPA
+217 PLIVAGSTGTASA
-230 AADVIG
+230 AAAVIG
-236 AAARAPQG
+236 AAARAPRG

-252 LTLPPKAWNELDV
+252 LDLSVDAWDAVDE

-273 ALLLRHDIARD
+273 RLLDRHGVARD
-284 QVAVWGA
+284 RVSVWRRTA
-291 AAGPVPSARRR
+291 PAPSARRR

-307 LTPPGA
+307 LTPPKA

-321 DAMGREPGDPV
+321 DAMAREPGDPL
-332 AEGLEGLTLITARA
+332 AEGMEGLTLITARA
-346 EEETAAVAAVLMRE
+346 EEEAAAVAAVLMRE

-374 DPLFARRVQARLS
+374 DPLFARRVQARLA

-406 GVLLSL
+406 GILLSL
-412 MADLVG
+412 AADLAG
-418 EPFSGATLLALLKH
+418 EPFSAGALLALLKH
-432 PLVRLGLEARTLA
+432 PLVRLGLDERALAGRARM
-445 DQASGLEL
+445 LEL
-453 QGLRGP
+453 HGLRGP
-459 RPGDWTAI
+459 RPADWA
-467 ARQLDRS
+467 AVERQLARA
-474 RAPRFGHDRPHA
+474 RAPRFERP
-486 WLAANDAAQ
+486 
-495 GLLSR
+495 R
-500 LRDALEPWLALF
+500 PEPWLAQVEEGESLLAPLRAALDPWLSLF
-512 ATGSAPVDRA
+512 AGGSAPVDAA
-522 ATALV
+522 ATGLV
-527 QAMERMACDE
+527 QAVERLVRDAA
-537 TGATDAGWRGAEGEA
+537 GASDAAWRGAEGEA
-552 AARLLSAL
+552 AARMLSGL
-560 ITDGAGLDPLS
+560 ITDGAGLEPLS
-571 GPDFARLISGL
+571 GPDFARLVSGL
-582 VGAEVVRTGGA
+582 LGAEVVRTGGA
-593 AHPRLFILG
+593 THPRLFILG

-644 PPPERRIGL
+644 PPPERRVGL

-659 QSACAPEVFLLH
+659 QSACAPEVILLH
-671 TERRG
+671 SERRG

-696 GRDLPGRP
+696 GRALPGRP
-704 DILAMARALDAAD
+704 DVLAMARALDAAD
-717 PAPPPTLVP
+717 TAPPPSLSP
-726 ASRPAPTPPVALR
+726 APRPGPTPPVAVR

-753 DPYATYARFIL
+753 DPYATYARFVL
-764 GLEAIARPDERVDA
+764 ALEALARPDERVDA

-794 AWPTLDPA
+794 AWPALDADAAPG
-802 TASETFVGLYLDRL
+802 TFVDLYLNQL

-823 AGLARESVLARNVA
+823 AALAREVVLARNVA
-837 AWAVGFEAGRRADG
+837 AWAVDFETRRRADG
-851 AAILI
+851 ATILI
-856 EQRGVME
+856 EQRGVMD
-863 IDAPREPFRLSAR
+863 IPAPREPFRLSAR
-876 ADRLELHDGRLTV
+876 ADRLELHEGRLTV
-889 MDFKTGSAPS
+889 MDFKTGGAPS

-916 IARAGGFPGLGNP
+916 IARAGGFPGLGAP
-929 EPGQLLYVTVTGR
+929 EPEKLLYVTVTGR
-942 RPPATEVDRS
+942 RPPAIEVDR
-952 GDAQSRDTQPI
+952 GGDTQKKDAQPV

-970 LEGLNRLIAAY
+970 LAGLNRLIATY
-981 ERADKPYVS
+981 ERAEQPYVS
-990 RLAPP
+990 RDAPQ

-1014 VADEAETEDE
+1014 VADEGEGSE

>member
-1 MTARFDP
+1 MTDRFDP
-8 FSGAGP
+8 FRAPGP
-14 RWFAIE
+14 RWFAVE
-20 AQRPFLDDLAAGVLD
+20 AQRPFLDELAAGVLD
-35 WLGDH
+35 WLGEH

-95 DIGLDLRPA
+95 DIGLDLLPA

-119 AHDPRAA
+119 AHDARAG
-126 ASPLHALEM
+126 ASPLYALEM
-135 ADALGAF
+135 ADALAAF

-153 MGRVADLAG
+153 MGRVRTLAEG
-162 ADLAQH
+162 DLAQH
-168 WLDTAAFLAIAV
+168 WIESAAFLAIAV

-194 PAARRTLLLRRLAE
+194 PAARRTTLLRRLAE
-208 AWTARPPTQ
+208 AWEARPPTQ
-217 PLIVAGSTGTAPA
+217 PLIVAGSTGTASA
-230 AADVIG
+230 AAAVIG

-252 LTLPPKAWNELDV
+252 LDLSKAAWDEVDD

-273 ALLLRHDIARD
+273 RLLDRHDVARD
-284 QVAVWGA
+284 RVSVWRGV
-291 AAGPVPSARRR
+291 AGPAPSARRR

-307 LTPPGA
+307 LTPPKA
-313 TADWRDTI
+313 TADWRRTI
-321 DAMGREPGDPV
+321 DAMAAEDGDPV
-332 AEGLEGLTLITARA
+332 AEGVAGLTVIAARG
-346 EEETAAVAAVLMRE
+346 EEEAAAVAAVLMRE
-360 ALETPGKTTALVTP
+360 ALEVPDKTTALVTP

-395 SAGAPLSITPV
+395 SAGTPLSITPV
-406 GVLLSL
+406 GVLLAL
-412 MADLVG
+412 VADLVG

-432 PLVRLGLEARTLA
+432 PLVGLGLEPAVLARRA
-445 DQASGLEL
+445 ARLERH
-453 QGLRGP
+453 GLRGP
-459 RPGDWTAI
+459 RPADWTAVE
-467 ARQLDRS
+467 RQLAAA
-474 RAPRFGHDRPHA
+474 RAPRFERPRSDA
-486 WLAANDAAQ
+486 WQAQ
-495 GLLSR
+495 VDEGEGLLGS
-500 LRDALEPWLALF
+500 LRAAVDPWLALF
-512 ATGSAPVDRA
+512 ADGPVAVDLA

-527 QAMERMACDE
+527 QALERLTLEE
-537 TGATDAGWRGAEGEA
+537 TGATDAAWRGADGEA
-552 AARLLSAL
+552 AARLLSGL

-571 GPDFARLISGL
+571 GPDFARLIG
-582 VGAEVVRTGGA
+582 GMTAREVVRTGGA

-631 PFLSRPMRKTLGL
+631 PFLSRPMRQTLGL

-659 QSACAPEVFLLH
+659 QSACAPEVILLH

-690 TLVGGA
+690 TLIRGT
-696 GRDLPGRP
+696 GRSLPGRP
-704 DILAMARALDAAD
+704 EILAMARALDTAD
-717 PAPPPTLVP
+717 SVPSPTLMPAP
-726 ASRPAPTPPVALR
+726 RPAPVPPVALR

-764 GLEAIARPDERVDA
+764 GLEALPRPDERVDA

-784 IHAALEQFAE
+784 IHAALEQFGL
-794 AWPTLDPA
+794 AWPTLDKA
-802 TASETFVGLYLDRL
+802 TAADTFVDLYLDRL

-823 AGLARESVLARNVA
+823 TALAREVVLARNVA
-837 AWAVGFEAGRRADG
+837 AWAVDFETRRRADG
-851 AAILI
+851 AAVLI
-856 EQRGVME
+856 EQRGVMQIE
-863 IDAPREPFRLSAR
+863 APREPFQLSAR

-889 MDFKTGSAPS
+889 MDFKTGGAPS

-916 IARAGGFPGLGNP
+916 IARAGGFPGLGTP
-929 EPGQLLYVTVTGR
+929 ETGQLLYVTVTGR
-942 RPPATEVDRS
+942 KPPAIEVDRS
-952 GDAQSRDTQPI
+952 GDAQRREGQPV
-963 AVTVDEA
+963 ATTVAEA
-970 LEGLNRLIAAY
+970 LEGLNALIATY
-981 ERADKPYVS
+981 ENPDQPYVS
-990 RLAPP
+990 RTAPQ
-995 FAQRAFSDYDHLAR
+995 FARRIYSDYDHLAR

-1014 VADEAETEDE
+1014 VVEEAEDGE

>member
-8 FSGAGP
+8 FSSPGP
-14 RWFAIE
+14 RWYAIE
-20 AQRPFLDDLAAGVLD
+20 ARRPFLEELAAGVLD
-35 WLGDH
+35 WLGEH
-40 PPETLSDAVIL
+40 PPEALSDAVIL

-56 AARAFTAAL
+56 AARAFTSAL
-65 SRRAGGRPIL
+65 TRLAGDRPVL

-95 DIGLDLRPA
+95 DIGLDLPPA
-104 ITPLARRF
+104 ISPLARRF
-112 ELARMVA
+112 ELARLVA
-119 AHDPRAA
+119 AHDAQAA

-142 LDSCQIEEVPD
+142 LDSCQIEEVAD
-153 MGRVADLAG
+153 LGLVASLAG

-168 WLDTAAFLAIAV
+168 WIETADFLAIAV
-180 EQWPARLAELGLMD
+180 QQWPARLAELGLMD
-194 PAARRTLLLRRLAE
+194 PAARRTALLRRLAE
-208 AWTARPPTQ
+208 SWDAHPPSQ
-217 PLIVAGSTGTAPA
+217 PLIVAGSTGTALA

-252 LTLPPKAWNELDV
+252 LGLSVDAWAAVDE

-273 ALLLRHDIARD
+273 RLLERHGVARD
-284 QVAVWGA
+284 RVAAWNAPA
-291 AAGPVPSARRR
+291 AAASARQR

-307 LTPPGA
+307 LTPPEA
-313 TADWRDTI
+313 TADWRETI
-321 DAMGREPGDPV
+321 DAMAREPGDPV
-332 AEGLEGLTLITARA
+332 MEGLEGLTLIPARA
-346 EEETAAVAAVLMRE
+346 EEEAAAVAVVLMRE
-360 ALETPGKTTALVTP
+360 ALETSGKTTALVTP

-406 GVLLSL
+406 GVLLAL
-412 MADLVG
+412 VADLVG
-418 EPFSGATLLALLKH
+418 RPFSGAGLLALLKH
-432 PLVRLGLEARTLA
+432 PTVRLGLEERALT
-445 DQASGLEL
+445 DQARMLEL
-453 QGLRGP
+453 HGLRGA
-459 RPGDWTAI
+459 RPADWA
-467 ARQLDRS
+467 AVERQLARG
-474 RAPRFGHDRPHA
+474 RAPHFERDRPDF
-486 WLAANDAAQ
+486 WLAQVDEGEA
-495 GLLSR
+495 LLNT
-500 LRDALEPWLALF
+500 LRGALDPWLSLF
-512 ATGSAPVDRA
+512 DKGPATVDAA
-522 ATALV
+522 ATAMVETIERLV
-527 QAMERMACDE
+527 RDE
-537 TGATDAGWRGAEGEA
+537 AGRTDAAWRGAEGEA
-552 AARLLSAL
+552 AARLLASL
-560 ITDGAGLDPLS
+560 IAEGAGLQPLS
-571 GPDFARLISGL
+571 GPDFARLVSRML
-582 VGAEVVRTGGA
+582 ANEVVRTGGA

-631 PFLSRPMRKTLGL
+631 PFLSRPMRKALGL

-659 QSACAPEVFLLH
+659 QSACAPEVILLH

-696 GRDLPGRP
+696 GEVLPGRP
-704 DILAMARALDAAD
+704 DILAMARALDLPD
-717 PAPPPTLVP
+717 KAPPRTLKP
-726 ASRPAPTPPVALR
+726 AERPKPNPPVELR

-764 GLEAIARPDERVDA
+764 GLEALARPDEQVDA

-784 IHAALEQFAE
+784 IHAALEQFGK
-794 AWPTLDPA
+794 AWPTLDRT
-802 TASETFVGLYLDRL
+802 TAAETFVGLYLDEL

-823 AGLARESVLARNVA
+823 AALAREVVLARNVG
-837 AWAVGFEAGRRADG
+837 AWAVGFETQRRAGG
-851 AAILI
+851 ATILI

-889 MDFKTGSAPS
+889 MDFKTGGAPS

-916 IARAGGFPGLGNP
+916 IARAGGFPGIGAP

-952 GDAQSRDTQPI
+952 GDAQSRDAQPI

-970 LEGLNRLIAAY
+970 LEGLNRLITAY
-981 ERADKPYVS
+981 ERPGQAYVS
-990 RLAPP
+990 RTAPQ
-995 FAQRAFSDYDHLAR
+995 FAQRAVSDYDHLAR

-1014 VADEAETEDE
+1014 IADESEGGE

>member
-1 MTARFDP
+1 MSGRFDP
-8 FSGAGP
+8 FAAPGP
-14 RWFAIE
+14 RWYAIE

-40 PPETLSDAVIL
+40 PPEALSDAVIL

-56 AARAFTAAL
+56 AARTFTAAL
-65 SRRAGGRPIL
+65 TKQAGGRPIL

-95 DIGLDLRPA
+95 DIGLDLLPA
-104 ITPLARRF
+104 ISPLARRF

-126 ASPLHALEM
+126 AMPLYALEM
-135 ADALGAF
+135 ADALGGF

-153 MGRVADLAG
+153 MGLVSSLGG

-168 WLDTAAFLAIAV
+168 WIDSAAFLAITV
-180 EQWPARLAELGLMD
+180 EQWPVRLAELGLMD
-194 PAARRTLLLRRLAE
+194 PAARRTALLRRLAE
-208 AWTARPPTQ
+208 AWEARPPTQ

-230 AADVIG
+230 AAAVIG

-244 CVVLPGLD
+244 CIVLPGLD
-252 LTLPPKAWNELDV
+252 LDLSAKAWAEVDE

-273 ALLLRHDIARD
+273 RLLDRHGVARD
-284 QVAVWGA
+284 HVAVWGRA
-291 AAGPVPSARRR
+291 TATPSARRR

-307 LTPPGA
+307 LTPPRA
-313 TADWRDTI
+313 TADWRRTI
-321 DAMGREPGDPV
+321 DAMAREPGDPV
-332 AEGLEGLTLITARA
+332 VEGMEGLTLISARA
-346 EEETAAVAAVLMRE
+346 EEEAAAVAAVLMRE

-387 RWGLEADS
+387 SWGLEADS
-395 SAGAPLSITPV
+395 SAGVPLSITPV

-412 MADLVG
+412 TVDLAG
-418 EPFSGATLLALLKH
+418 QPFSGATLLALLKH
-432 PLVRLGLEARTLA
+432 PLVHLGLDARTLS
-445 DQASGLEL
+445 DQASMLEL
-453 QGLRGP
+453 HGLRGP
-459 RPGDWTAI
+459 RPADWA
-467 ARQLDRS
+467 AVDRQLAHARLPRFERDRS
-474 RAPRFGHDRPHA
+474 DA
-486 WLAANDAAQ
+486 WLAQVDE
-495 GLLSR
+495 GERLLAR
-500 LRDALEPWLALF
+500 LRAALDPWRTLF
-512 ATGSAPVDRA
+512 AEATVPVDAA

-527 QAMERMACDE
+527 EALERLTLEE
-537 TGATDAGWRGAEGEA
+537 TGTTDAAWRGAEGEV
-552 AARLLSAL
+552 AARMLSGL
-560 ITDGAGLDPLS
+560 IADGAGLEPLS
-571 GPDFARLISGL
+571 GSDFARLISGL
-582 VGAEVVRTGGA
+582 IAAEVVRTGGA

-624 PRGAPID
+624 PRGGPID
-631 PFLSRPMRKTLGL
+631 PFLSRLMRKTLGL

-659 QSACAPEVFLLH
+659 QSACAPEVIVLH

-696 GRDLPGRP
+696 GRALPGRP
-704 DILAMARALDAAD
+704 DILAMARALDAPDGAPPQTLA
-717 PAPPPTLVP
+717 PAP
-726 ASRPAPTPPVALR
+726 RPAPVPPVHLR

-764 GLEAIARPDERVDA
+764 GLEALARPDERVDA

-784 IHAALEQFAE
+784 IHAALEQFAG
-794 AWPTLDPA
+794 AWPGLDPA
-802 TASETFVGLYLDRL
+802 SAADIFVDLYLSRL
-816 RDGGMPD
+816 RDGGMAD
-823 AGLARESVLARNVA
+823 AALAREVVLARNVA
-837 AWAVGFEAGRRADG
+837 AWAVGFETQRRADG
-851 AAILI
+851 ATILI

-889 MDFKTGSAPS
+889 MDFKTGGAPS

-916 IARAGGFPGLGNP
+916 IARAGGFPGIGAP
-929 EPGQLLYVTVTGR
+929 EPEQLLYVTVTGR
-942 RPPATEVDRS
+942 CPPATEVDRS
-952 GDAQSRDTQPI
+952 GDAQGREAQPI

-970 LEGLNRLIAAY
+970 LAGLNRLIATY
-981 ERADKPYVS
+981 ERADQAYVS
-990 RLAPP
+990 RAAPQ

-1014 VADEAETEDE
+1014 VADDAESGE

>member
-1 MTARFDP
+1 MSARFDP
-8 FSGAGP
+8 FASAAP

-20 AQRPFLDDLAAGVLD
+20 AHRPFLDDLAAGVLD
-35 WLGDH
+35 WLGEH
-40 PPETLSDAVIL
+40 PPEALSDAVIL

-65 SRRAGGRPIL
+65 TKHAGGRPIL

-95 DIGLDLRPA
+95 ELGLDLPPA
-104 ITPLARRF
+104 ISPLARRF
-112 ELARMVA
+112 EMARMIA

-126 ASPLHALEM
+126 TSPLHALEM

-153 MGRVADLAG
+153 LGLVSSLVG

-168 WLDTAAFLAIAV
+168 WIDSAAFLAIAV

-194 PAARRTLLLRRLAE
+194 PAARRTALLRRLAE
-208 AWTARPPTQ
+208 TWDARPPTH
-217 PLIVAGSTGTAPA
+217 PLIVAGSTGTASA
-230 AADVIG
+230 AAAVIG
-236 AAARAPQG
+236 AAARAPRG

-252 LTLPPKAWNELDV
+252 LDLSVDAWDAVDE

-273 ALLLRHDIARD
+273 RLLGRHGVARD
-284 QVAVWGA
+284 RVSVWNRPA
-291 AAGPVPSARRR
+291 ASPSARRR

-307 LTPPGA
+307 LTPPKA
-313 TADWRDTI
+313 TADWRETI
-321 DAMGREPGDPV
+321 DAMAREPGDPV
-332 AEGLEGLTLITARA
+332 VEGMEGLTLVSARA
-346 EEETAAVAAVLMRE
+346 EEEAAAVAAVLMRE

-412 MADLVG
+412 TADLVG
-418 EPFSGATLLALLKH
+418 EPFSGATLLAVLKH
-432 PLVRLGLEARTLA
+432 PLVRLGLDARTLA
-445 DQASGLEL
+445 ARARMLEL
-453 QGLRGP
+453 HGLRGP
-459 RPGDWTAI
+459 RPSDWTAVE
-467 ARQLDRS
+467 RQLARA
-474 RAPRFGHDRPHA
+474 RAPRFERPRPDN
-486 WLAANDAAQ
+486 WLAQVDE
-495 GLLSR
+495 GESLLSP
-500 LRDALEPWLALF
+500 LRAALAPWLALF
-512 ATGSAPVDRA
+512 AGGPAPVDAA

-527 QAMERMACDE
+527 QALERMVRDE
-537 TGATDAGWRGAEGEA
+537 TGATDGAWRGAEGEA
-552 AARLLSAL
+552 AARMLSGL
-560 ITDGAGLDPLS
+560 ITDSAGLDPLS

-582 VGAEVVRTGGA
+582 VAAEVVRTGGA

-624 PRGAPID
+624 PRGASID

-659 QSACAPEVFLLH
+659 QSACAPEVILLH

-696 GRDLPGRP
+696 GHALPGRP
-704 DILAMARALDAAD
+704 DILAMARALDAAEPSPPPALM
-717 PAPPPTLVP
+717 PAP
-726 ASRPAPTPPVALR
+726 RPAPTPPVSLR

-764 GLEAIARPDERVDA
+764 RLEALPRPDERVDA

-784 IHAALEQFAE
+784 IHAALEQFAV
-794 AWPTLDPA
+794 AWPTLDM
-802 TASETFVGLYLDRL
+802 SEAARTFVDLYLDQL

-823 AGLARESVLARNVA
+823 AALAREVVLARNVA
-837 AWAVGFEAGRRADG
+837 DWAVGFETQRRADG

-876 ADRLELHDGRLTV
+876 ADRLELHDGKLTV
-889 MDFKTGSAPS
+889 MDFKTGAAPS

-916 IARAGGFPGLGNP
+916 IARAGGFPGLGAP
-929 EPGQLLYVTVTGR
+929 EPGRLLYVTVTGR

-952 GDAQSRDTQPI
+952 GDAQKKDAQPI
-963 AVTVDEA
+963 AITVDEA
-970 LEGLNRLIAAY
+970 LEGLHRLISTY
-981 ERADKPYVS
+981 EKPGQTYVS
-990 RLAPP
+990 RAAPQ

-1014 VADEAETEDE
+1014 VADEAEGGE